1 MAKNS
6 EKSTQTAGA
15 RVQMGKTQASQPQT
29 EKDQQA
35 AQTPQPAPQPEQAA
49 PRTEIGSIGEFP
61 LIDRLTADLPLHNA
75 DYTRKGV
82 GDDAAVLQ
90 LPEGE
95 VMLVSKDLLCEGV
108 HFDMTYCPLRHLGYK
123 AVAVNLSDIAA
134 MNGTPRQVLVGIA
147 ASNRYSVEAL
157 EELYNGIRLA
167 CDRYHVDLVGGDT
180 TSSAAGLFIS
190 ITVLGSAKPEAIC
203 YRDGAKENDLI
214 CVSGDLGG
222 AYAGLLLLEREK
234 RTFLANPNAQ
244 PDFQDFSYVLERQLK
259 PEPRTDIVKL
269 LADKG
274 VKPTSMIDVSDGLS
288 SELLHLCE
296 RSHCGCMVYD
306 NKIPIDAET
315 CKALDIFDIVP
326 TTAALNG
333 GEDYELLF
341 TIAQKDYEKLK
352 DCPEIH
358 IIGHIV
364 EAAQGCY
371 MIPENGPMMRLEA
384 QGFDGFKQR

>member
-1 MAKNS
+1 MAKTPAKPKA
-6 EKSTQTAGA
+6 EGA
-15 RVQMGKTQASQPQT
+15 AQDP
-29 EKDQQA
+29 QA
-35 AQTPQPAPQPEQAA
+35 APAQAQQAA

-61 LIDRLTADLPLHNA
+61 LIDRLTADLPIHNA
-75 DYTRKGV
+75 DYTCKGV

-90 LPEGE
+90 LPKGE
-95 VMLVSKDLLCEGV
+95 KLLVSKDLLCEGV

-157 EELYNGIRLA
+157 EELYTGIRLA
-167 CDRYHVDLVGGDT
+167 CDRYHADLVGGDT

-190 ITVLGSAKPEAIC
+190 VTVLGSAKPEDIC
-203 YRDGAKENDLI
+203 YREGAKEHDLI

-234 RTFLANPNAQ
+234 RTFLSNPNAQ

-269 LADKG
+269 LAEKG
-274 VKPTSMIDVSDGLS
+274 VKPTSMIDISDGLS

-341 TIAQKDYEKLK
+341 TIGQKDYEKLK

-371 MIPENGPMMRLEA
+371 MVPENGPMMRLEA

>member
-1 MAKNS
+1 MAKND
-6 EKSTQTAGA
+6 KKTTQAAASAGA
-15 RVQMGKTQASQPQT
+15 
-29 EKDQQA
+29 
-35 AQTPQPAPQPEQAA
+35 PA
-49 PRTEIGSIGEFP
+49 RTEVSQLGEFP
-61 LIDRLTADLPLHNA
+61 LIDRLTAALPLHHK
-75 DYTRKGV
+75 DLTLKGV
-82 GDDAAVLQ
+82 GDDAAVLK
-90 LPEGE
+90 LPKDE
-95 VMLVSKDLLCEGV
+95 VMVVSKDLLCEGV

-134 MNGTPRQVLVGIA
+134 MNATPRQILVGIA

-157 EELYNGIRLA
+157 EELYAGIRLA
-167 CDRYHVDLVGGDT
+167 CDRYKVDLVGGDT
-180 TSSAAGLFIS
+180 TSSASGLFIS
-190 ITVLGSAKPEAIC
+190 VTVLGSARPADLC
-203 YRDGAKENDLI
+203 YREGAKENDLI

-234 RTFLANPNAQ
+234 RTFLANPSAQ
-244 PDFQDFSYVLERQLK
+244 PDFQDYSYILERQLK

-269 LADKG
+269 LAEKG
-274 VKPTSMIDVSDGLS
+274 VKPTSMIDISDGLS

-306 NKIPIDAET
+306 KKIPVDAET
-315 CKALDIFDIVP
+315 CKALEIFDIVP

-364 EAAQGCY
+364 EAAQGCFVV
-371 MIPENGPMMRLEA
+371 PENGALLRLEA
-384 QGFDGFKQR
+384 QGFDGFKTHANR